1 MLDSETN
8 CAGQPARGGKMICA
22 AVDCVNL
29 IDAHQP
35 LFFFL
40 GSDLF
45 VIKWAGECMYAAAL
59 LQGWRF
65 SAVRDAVLQ
74 TSVTASGYLSSC
86 HLRQCSV

>member
-35 LFFFL
+35 LFFL

-45 VIKWAGECMYAAAL
+45 VIKWPVSVCMQLHCFRVGGLVQSEMPFYRPQ
-59 LQGWRF
+59 LQP
-65 SAVRDAVLQ
+65 VVI
-74 TSVTASGYLSSC
+74 
-86 HLRQCSV
+86 